1 MGEAKRRKQL
11 LGDVYGSRVNL
22 EKCPIP
28 SEISLGYVSDE
39 ALATTKAQLHRMP
52 DDFKSTFFIALTK
65 AKTIVEPGIVFSEAL
80 KFSGGV
86 GVEVTFRSDIETFVK
101 SRCNTPVLGLRLIQK
116 LKSVDYNTHRVIALL
131 GGSDTPMLPIN
142 VYSVHQIE
150 TLLKYLNE
158 DTSTEL

>member
-39 ALATTKAQLHRMP
+39 ALATTKCQLHRMP
-52 DDFKSTFFIALTK
+52 EDFKSTFFIALTK

-86 GVEVTFRSDIETFVK
+86 GVEVTFRSDIETFIK
-101 SRCNTPVLGLRLIQK
+101 SRCNTPVLGTTKTKAQKYRLQYSSSNSSPWWLR
-116 LKSVDYNTHRVIALL
+116 
-131 GGSDTPMLPIN
+131 
-142 VYSVHQIE
+142 YSHAP
-150 TLLKYLNE
+150 
-158 DTSTEL
+158 D

>member
-22 EKCPIP
+22 EECPIP
-28 SEISLGYVSDE
+28 SEISFGYASDE
-39 ALATTKAQLHRMP
+39 ALATTKAQLYRMP
-52 DDFKSTFFIALTK
+52 EDFKSTFFIALTK

-101 SRCNTPVLGLRLIQK
+101 SRCNTPALGLRLIQK

-142 VYSVHQIE
+142 VYSIEQIE

-158 DTSTEL
+158 DSRT